1 VVTKSTARER
11 RSLSIAALKG
21 RVALAWGVARD
32 RHHVAVQAAA
42 GPVTALGAPQTIASM
57 TFTGDFFVPVPGTR
71 ITLAPRGAATVLAT
85 IPMQSLPNLI
95 TSRLVAIDGR

>member
-1 VVTKSTARER
+1 VVKSGARDR
-11 RSLSIAALKG
+11 QSLSIAAING

-32 RHHVAVQAAA
+32 RHHVAVQAAVRS
-42 GPVTALGAPQTIASM
+42 VTALGPPQTIAPM

-71 ITLAPRGAATVLAT
+71 VTPARSGAATVLAT
-85 IPMQSLPNLI
+85 IPTEPSPNLI